1 MVKLIGILVLS
12 SQLAVAVETD
22 RGFVERSFPNSA
34 VGAEQVIAF
43 AEEAMGKPEHG
54 VHIVVGWLN
63 DDHNSD
69 HILKQLGDLGIKHA
83 LAPPKDVT
91 TAIAK
96 HKLPAQSPVA
106 VALSF
111 RDRFPHLWQKKTN
124 NQGTGLA
131 SAT

>member
-34 VGAEQVIAF
+34 AGAEQVIAY

-54 VHIVVGWLN
+54 IHIVVGWLN
-63 DDHNSD
+63 DDDNSG

-91 TAIAK
+91 AAIAK
-96 HKLPAQSPVA
+96 HKLPPQSPIA

-111 RDRFPHLWQKKTN
+111 KDRFPFLWQKK
-124 NQGTGLA
+124 A
-131 SAT
+131 K